1 MKSKQKGYL
10 QQALPPGAGISSG
23 RVHNLIQKGFSGL
36 IMIAWLITLLLLSQI
51 RVNAQSTNQGQRQ
64 TQKQISGT
72 VLTEAHTPVIG
83 ATVTVLATKTGTVT
97 DDAGKFTLE
106 VNENDTLSVSYVGY
120 QTQKVAVGGKNTLEI
135 VLPASN
141 SNQLEDV
148 ITVGYGTQKKTDVTG
163 AITSVPESR
172 LSQLPVTN
180 VMQAVEGAVAGVSVT
195 NTSSVPGSSP
205 AVMIRGQNS
214 ITASSGPY
222 IIVDGLPLIKTQG
235 NPLNDI
241 NPNDIASIEVLKDA
255 SATAIYGTNGSN
267 GVILITT
274 KRGLTGKAVIR
285 YNGYAGIENL
295 AHVLKPRDGASYIQ
309 KYADYLSQT
318 GQTQTSPVPN
328 SSELDNY
335 NAGSTTDWM
344 DEVTR
349 TGIMQDHNL
358 SVSGGTAD
366 VKYYVGG
373 ELMQQKGV
381 ILGYQ
386 YQRVNLRSNLDIR
399 IAKFLKIGMSS
410 LFTSNNYDGG
420 RANLLLATAMSPYG
434 NEYNEDGSYNIYPM
448 YPEELYVNPLLGLT
462 TDQQSRSVNIN
473 GNAYAE
479 LDLGGLVKGL
489 RYRLNAGYIYFPERS
504 ASYTGRAANDLLG
517 TASITNAHTNN
528 YTLENLL
535 YYNHDWNKHHLDFTG
550 LYSAQQR
557 KYITT
562 TATAKG
568 FVNDIIG
575 FNSLASGA
583 TQNNSSY
590 SDRYALNSQMV
601 RFNYN
606 YDSRYLVT
614 LTARRDGSSVFGANT
629 SKYGIFPS
637 AAIGWNISKE
647 AFMQDADFVDN
658 LKLRVSYGK
667 TGNEAISVYKTI
679 TTDNTIQQPFNG
691 VTTVGAVA
699 GNLGNNDLHWESTK
713 TLNLGLDFGLFNGRI
728 SGAVDFYKNNT
739 YDLLLSR
746 HLPIITGYT
755 SVLDNLGKTSN
766 TGLELSLNTKNIDRQ
781 DFKWQTAIVFSSN
794 QNKLKELYGDGL
806 DDIGNGWFL
815 GHPISVIYNYVL
827 EGVWQQGEDPSKQD
841 PGAKPGDLKFK
852 DVSGPDGKPDGQ
864 ITADDKV
871 ILGQTTPKW
880 QGGLTNRFEYKNFSL
895 SIFFQTTQGQMKY
908 NPDLTYGDETGRRN
922 TPQEIGYWT
931 PENKSNTRPSL
942 AYNNTR
948 GYGFPSDASYTR
960 LKDITLSYTFDK
972 DNLSRLGLSSL
983 TIYASGKNLH
993 TFTNWVG
1000 WDPEDNY
1007 SSRGSGDWTNNYPMT
1022 RSFVLGVNIALK

>member
-1 MKSKQKGYL
+1 MAK
-10 QQALPPGAGISSG
+10 PPGQMIGQMTRWIVAGIFICLL
-23 RVHNLIQKGFSGL
+23 LIFSGQA
-36 IMIAWLITLLLLSQI
+36 M
-51 RVNAQSTNQGQRQ
+51 AQSTKTVQ
-64 TQKQISGT
+64 GT
-72 VLTEAHTPVIG
+72 VVSEQNAPIAG
-83 ATVTVLATKTGTVT
+83 VTVINLATKNGTIT
-97 DDAGKFTLE
+97 DGAGQFSITVAQTDTLE
-106 VNENDTLSVSYVGY
+106 FSYVGY
-120 QTQKVAVGGKNTLEI
+120 QSYKAAVAGKTTLHIILADDNTNTL
-135 VLPASN
+135 A
-141 SNQLEDV
+141 DV
-148 ITVGYGTQKKTDVTG
+148 ITVGYGTQKKSDVTG
-163 AITSVPESR
+163 AITSVPQSR

-180 VMQAVEGAVAGVSVT
+180 VMQSVEGAVAGVSVT

-274 KRGLTGKAVIR
+274 KRGLTGKPVIR
-285 YNGYAGIENL
+285 YNGYTGIENL
-295 AHVLKPRDGASYIQ
+295 AHVLKPRTGDSYIQ
-309 KYADYLSQT
+309 KYADYMTQT

-328 SSELDNY
+328 FSELPNY
-335 NAGSTTDWM
+335 EAGRTIDWM
-344 DEVTR
+344 DEVTQ

-358 SVSGGTAD
+358 SVSGGTQD

-373 ELMQQKGV
+373 ELMKQKGV

-386 YQRVNLRSNLDIR
+386 YRRINVRSNLDINITR
-399 IAKFLKIGMSS
+399 FLKIGMSS

-434 NEYNEDGSYNIYPM
+434 NEYNEDGSYKIYPM
-448 YPEELYVNPLLGLT
+448 DPEQLYVNPLLGLT
-462 TDQQSRSVNIN
+462 TDQERRNININ

-479 LDLGGLVKGL
+479 VTFGGILKGL
-489 RYRLNAGYIYFPERS
+489 RYRLNAGYIYYPERS
-504 ASYTGRAANDLLG
+504 ASYTGRPANDLLG
-517 TASITNAHTNN
+517 TATITNAHTNN

-535 YYNHDWNKHHLDFTG
+535 YYNKDWDRHHLDFTG

-575 FNSLASGA
+575 FNSLASGS
-583 TQNNSSY
+583 TQSNTSY

-601 RFNYN
+601 RINYN
-606 YDSRYLVT
+606 YDSRYLLT

-637 AAIGWNISKE
+637 AALGWNISKE
-647 AFMQDADFVDN
+647 AFMQDARFIDN
-658 LKLRVSYGK
+658 LKLRASYGK

-679 TTDNTIQQPFNG
+679 TTDNTVQQPFNG
-691 VTTVGAVA
+691 VTTVGVTAN
-699 GNLGNNDLHWESTK
+699 NLGNNDLHWESTK
-713 TLNLGLDFGLFNGRI
+713 TLNLGLDFGLFNSRI
-728 SGAVDFYKNNT
+728 QGSVDFYKNNT

-746 HLPIITGYT
+746 HLPIITGFT

-766 TGLELSLNTKNIDRQ
+766 TGVEISLNTKNIDNP
-781 DFKWQTAIVFSSN
+781 DFKWETAIVFSSN
-794 QNKLKELYGDGL
+794 KNKLTELYGDGL

-827 EGVWQQGEDPSKQD
+827 EGVWQEGQDPSNQD

-852 DVSGPDGKPDGQ
+852 DVSGPDGVPDGQ

-880 QGGLTNRFEYKNFSL
+880 QGGLTNRFQYKNFSL
-895 SIFFQTTQGQMKY
+895 SIFFQTTQGQLKY

-922 TPQEIGYWT
+922 TPREIGYWT

-948 GYGFPSDASYTR
+948 GYGYPSDASYTR

-972 DNLSRLGLSSL
+972 EKIGQLGLQGL

-1022 RSFVLGVNIALK
+1022 RSFVLGVNISLK